1 MAEPA
6 KNLSPEEQ
14 EYIRKLAE
22 NARSRRVVDG
32 VSKPDSNYTPPDLQ
46 MIGDKDDEDED
57 MLSETENDKE
67 TEDQGE
73 NVDLDDLRDIKRE
86 IDKSTRGETAQKQL
100 EKGQVPK
107 YEAQPPEAIKKP
119 PGGPAIKPSGVA
131 AKAPTEAGQGVAKT
145 AQGAAQTAKNAGQ
158 AVAKAGQAIAKAAQA
173 AVAAIRNAVVAIG
186 ALIETA
192 PVWLPIVLIILGILI
207 IVGGVAIFLKARQTP
222 NANGASP
229 TIAADILA
237 DRPWISKVLGL
248 ANDPNIASE
257 LEKLIGE
264 LNSGLSALEND
275 QNLPIFADK
284 KQQILD
290 QINKI
295 RQEISRFQSL
305 PLDSNERAIVARL
318 IVSEVGKLA
327 DIARVEAFIYKGETS
342 YPVKPETITS
352 FGTTPHGNTY
362 SYPVSVPGH
371 RTFQAFEKNV
381 ADATDI
387 NAPRDTAVYSAFDGK
402 VIRKEKSGYYSKRS
416 GGWVPSGT
424 YLYVQGTDMDGKK
437 CIATYAHLN
446 HNAANLGTELES
458 GELLGTMYPLNSP
471 HLHFELS
478 CDNKFIVSTREEWRR
493 WKKNESASF
502 GFVVYKHLM
511 GALSLDPYQGLKI
524 KPTEIPE

>member
-1 MAEPA
+1 
-6 KNLSPEEQ
+6 
-14 EYIRKLAE
+14 LAE

-46 MIGDKDDEDED
+46 MIGDEDDEDED
-57 MLSETENDKE
+57 MLSETENDEE

-73 NVDLDDLRDIKRE
+73 NVNLDDLRDIKRE

-131 AKAPTEAGQGVAKT
+131 TKAPAGVGQGVAKT
-145 AQGAAQTAKNAGQ
+145 AQSATQTARNAGQ

-173 AVAAIRNAVVAIG
+173 AVAAVRNAVVAIG

-257 LEKLIGE
+257 LEKLTGE
-264 LNSGLSALEND
+264 LSSGLSALEND
-275 QNLPIFADK
+275 LNLPIFADK

-305 PLDSNERAIVARL
+305 PLDSSERAVVARL

-342 YPVKPETITS
+342 YPVKPEEITD
-352 FGTTPHGNTY
+352 FGRTPHGRTY
-362 SYPVSVPGH
+362 SFPVEKSSH
-371 RTFQAFEKNV
+371 RTFQAFQKDI
-381 ADATDI
+381 ADASDI
-387 NAPRDTAVYSAFDGK
+387 IGVKNTPVYAAFSGK
-402 VIRKEKSGYYSKRS
+402 VIKKSIVSKRYN
-416 GGWVPSGT
+416 GGW
-424 YLYVQGTDMDGKK
+424 YIYIQGIDQDGKT

-446 HNAANLGTELES
+446 QDVLSEGTEVNLGDKV
-458 GELLGTMYPLNSP
+458 GTMYPLSVSAP

-478 CDNKFIVSTREEWRR
+478 CDGKFIVSTREEWRR
-493 WKKNESASF
+493 WKKNEDSLF
-502 GFVVYKHLM
+502 GFLVYKHLM
-511 GALSLDPYQGLKI
+511 RALNLDPYYGLRI
-524 KPTEIPE
+524 TPIEVPD